1 MGATNIWSK
10 TLTGSTL
17 TVSASQNVVRISILA
32 STGPVTILGTSVFNG
47 IPSDAVTF
55 ATGQGVTLT
64 ASSTANPI
72 DGITIDASA
81 GGAVADIVLSYQ

>member
-10 TLTGSTL
+10 TITDTTL
-17 TVSASQNVVRISILA
+17 TVSASQNVVRISVLA
-32 STGPVTILGTSVFNG
+32 SQGPVTILGTSTFNG
-47 IPSDAVTF
+47 VASDAVTF

-72 DGITIDASA
+72 DGVTIACT
-81 GGAVADIVLSYQ
+81 GGGVADIVLSYQ

>member
-10 TLTGSTL
+10 TITDSTL
-17 TVSASQNVVRISILA
+17 TISANQNVVRISVLA
-32 STGPVTILGTSVFNG
+32 SQGPVTILGTSTFNG
-47 IPSDAVTF
+47 VASDAVTF

-81 GGAVADIVLSYQ
+81 GGATADIVLSYQ

>member
-10 TLTGSTL
+10 ELSGDTLTI
-17 TVSASQNVVRISILA
+17 SASQNVMRVSILA
-32 STGPVTILGTSVFNG
+32 STGPVTILGTSTFNG
-47 IPSDAVTF
+47 VASDAVTF

-64 ASSTANPI
+64 ASSTSNPI

-81 GGAVADIVLSYQ
+81 GGAIADIVLSYQ

>member
-10 TLTGSTL
+10 ELSGDTLTI
-17 TVSASQNVVRISILA
+17 SASQNVVRISILA
-32 STGPVTILGTSVFNG
+32 SQGPVTILGTSTFNG
-47 IPSDAVTF
+47 IASDAVTF

>member
-10 TLTGSTL
+10 TITDTTL
-17 TVSASQNVVRISILA
+17 TISASQNVVRISVLA
-32 STGPVTILGTSVFNG
+32 SQGPVTILGTSVFNG
-47 IPSDAVTF
+47 VASDAVTF

-72 DGITIDASA
+72 DGVTIACT
-81 GGAVADIVLSYQ
+81 GGGVADIVLSYQ

>member
-10 TLTGSTL
+10 TLTADTL
-17 TVSASQNVVRISILA
+17 SVSASQNVLRISILA
-32 STGPVTILGTSVFNG
+32 RQGPVTILGTSVFNG
-47 IPSDAVTF
+47 VASDTVTF

-64 ASSTANPI
+64 SASTQNPI

-81 GGAVADIVLSYQ
+81 GGAIADIVLSYQ

>member
-10 TLTGSTL
+10 TITDSTL
-17 TVSASQNVVRISILA
+17 TISATQNVVRISVLA
-32 STGPVTILGTSVFNG
+32 SQGPVTLLGTATFNG
-47 IPSDAVTF
+47 TSSDAVTF

-72 DGITIDASA
+72 DGITIVCA
-81 GGAVADIVLSYQ
+81 GGGVADIVLSYQ

>member
-10 TLTGSTL
+10 SITDTTL
-17 TVSASQNVVRISILA
+17 TVSASQNVVRISVLA
-32 STGPVTILGTSVFNG
+32 SQGPVTILGTSTFNG
-47 IPSDAVTF
+47 IASDAVTF

-72 DGITIDASA
+72 DGVTIACTD
-81 GGAVADIVLSYQ
+81 GGVADIVLSYQ